1 MKKALMILIL
11 SLFLVATTGNVF
23 GEEMAKEGSF
33 TGKNYV
39 TGKSKVLPMGE
50 ERLQMN
56 YDGAG
61 ILVDDSGKGFLHLA
75 SIYILGTLHAVKG
88 VFEETGFMVITA
100 TDGDKVY
107 ATYKGSGTFG
117 KPVKGTFTYTG
128 GTGKC
133 TGIQGG
139 GEFTRYPL
147 QNATEGVWTYM
158 SLTKAS
164 YKLP

>member
-23 GEEMAKEGSF
+23 GEEMAKEGSS
-33 TGKNYV
+33 TGKNYISG
-39 TGKSKVLPMGE
+39 TSKVLPMGE

-56 YDGAG
+56 FDGAG
-61 ILVDDSGKGFLHLA
+61 TFVNDSGKGFLHLA
-75 SIYILGTLHAVKG
+75 SYYVLGTLHAVKG
-88 VFEETGFMVITA
+88 VFEETGFMVLTA
-100 TDGDKVY
+100 TDGDKAY

-117 KPVKGTFTYTG
+117 KPVKGTFTYVG

-147 QNATEGVWTYM
+147 QNAIKGVWTAM
-158 SLTKAS
+158 SVVKAS

>member
-23 GEEMAKEGSF
+23 GEEMAKEGSY

-39 TGKSKVLPMGE
+39 TGTSKVLPMGE

-75 SIYILGTLHAVKG
+75 SMYFLGTLHAVKG
-88 VFEETGFMVITA
+88 VFDETAFMVMTA

-128 GTGKC
+128 GTGKY

-147 QNATEGVWTYM
+147 QNAIKGVFTAM
-158 SLTKAS
+158 TVTKAS

>member
-11 SLFLVATTGNVF
+11 SLFLVTTTGNVF

-33 TGKNYV
+33 TGKSYV

-75 SIYILGTLHAVKG
+75 STYILGTLHAVKG

-147 QNATEGVWTYM
+147 QNATEGVWTAM
-158 SLTKAS
+158 SVTKAS
-164 YKLP
+164 YKFP

>member
-61 ILVDDSGKGFLHLA
+61 ILVDDSGKGFSHLA
-75 SIYILGTLHAVKG
+75 STYVLGTLHAVKG

-100 TDGDKVY
+100 TNGDKMY

-139 GEFTRYPL
+139 GEFTRHPL
-147 QNATEGVWTYM
+147 QNAIEGVWTAM
-158 SLTKAS
+158 SVTKGS